1 MPELPEVE
9 RATRL
14 LNALG
19 ADKKITKVETAD
31 DTIVYSGVTS
41 TEFAACLTGRKVIRA
56 HRYGKVFFME
66 LNGDGK
72 HPVMHFGMTGMLHV
86 KGQSPTHYRE
96 APSDTTVSEWPPRW
110 MKFILHLTNPK
121 NGQTTEIA
129 FRDARRLGRIRL
141 CASPR
146 TEPPISE
153 LGFDPLLSMP
163 TFSEFLTLFRKRRG
177 IAIKV
182 LLLDQTFSAG
192 VGNWVADE
200 VLYHARIHP
209 EQRCNTL
216 SQEQLQALHEK
227 ITYVCETATSV
238 DADDSQFPD
247 NWLFKHRWGK
257 GNKKRKHSALTL
269 PSGEPAT
276 IEWVTVGGRTSAYV
290 PELQKLV
297 APSGRDNQSTA
308 QNLPLKSKRR
318 NISQTCDEEAKPS
331 ESVIIRGST
340 RHSVSTRL
348 RARTKRED
356 GNNG

>member
-1 MPELPEVE
+1 EVE

-19 ADKKITKVETAD
+19 ADKEITKVETAD

-72 HPVMHFGMTGMLHV
+72 HPVMHFGMTGMLHACFAV

-96 APSDTTVSEWPPRW
+96 APSDTAVSEWPPRW

-141 CASPR
+141 CASPH

-216 SQEQLQALHEK
+216 SQEQLQVLHEK

-247 NWLFKHRWGK
+247 NWLFQHRWGK
-257 GNKKRKHSALTL
+257 GNKKRKHSPLALVSKIIL
-269 PSGEPAT
+269 YILRLYADHFQPSGEPAT

-290 PELQKLV
+290 PELQKL
-297 APSGRDNQSTA
+297 
-308 QNLPLKSKRR
+308 
-318 NISQTCDEEAKPS
+318 
-331 ESVIIRGST
+331 
-340 RHSVSTRL
+340 
-348 RARTKRED
+348 
-356 GNNG
+356 